1 VPLPASHQAP
11 TLFDF
16 SWDIWAVMI
25 GLILVIVLFLGP
37 GMWSS
42 STEPIWTTLARAFR
56 DKAPAQ
62 ESAPEAPDK
71 APPSEPPASHS

>member
-1 VPLPASHQAP
+1 MKA
-11 TLFDF
+11 TLKTILAKGGPF
-16 SWDIWAVMI
+16 I